1 MNNSEQAKN
10 GFKTFLITFGVS
22 LLVFGFFYYLLSDTS
37 ANEISIEDE
46 KSNTL
51 GYTKTIEEVAET
63 PKVDVT
69 KEVAYIDN
77 TSATSEDTPFGKL
90 SSQKIDSPSRV
101 VLAGAT
107 SQTTQSTTPVPET
120 GDFTITVALL
130 TSLSLIGF
138 FVYMLVLNP
147 RKYALSK
154 FEEDAMHDL

>member
-37 ANEISIEDE
+37 TNEISIDDE

-51 GYTKTIEEVAET
+51 GYTKTTEEVAET
-63 PKVDVT
+63 PKVEVT
-69 KEVAYIDN
+69 KEVALAES
-77 TSATSEDTPFGKL
+77 SAVGAEDTPFGKL
-90 SSQKIDSPSRV
+90 SSQKLDVQPKV

-107 SQTTQSTTPVPET
+107 EATQSTTPVPET

-138 FVYMLVLNP
+138 FIYILVLNP

-154 FEEDAMHDL
+154 FEEDVMHDL

>member
-22 LLVFGFFYYLLSDTS
+22 LLIFGFFYYLLSDTS
-37 ANEISIEDE
+37 ANEISIEDGE
-46 KSNTL
+46 SNTL
-51 GYTKTIEEVAET
+51 GYTKTTEAAAET

-69 KEVAYIDN
+69 KELASAEVPVASD
-77 TSATSEDTPFGKL
+77 DTPFGKL
-90 SSQKIDSPSRV
+90 SNQKVDAQPRV

-107 SQTTQSTTPVPET
+107 QTTESTTPVPET

-138 FVYMLVLNP
+138 FVYILVLNP

-154 FEEDAMHDL
+154 FEEDVLNDL

>member
-46 KSNTL
+46 TASTL
-51 GYTKTIEEVAET
+51 GYTKTTEETAET

-69 KEVAYIDN
+69 KEVA
-77 TSATSEDTPFGKL
+77 SAEDTPFGKL
-90 SSQKIDSPSRV
+90 SNQKLDTQSRV

-138 FVYMLVLNP
+138 FIYLLVLNP

-154 FEEDAMHDL
+154 FEEDVIQDL